1 MKQHRELTRRSFIGI
16 GLAGTAALRSLTAGP
31 NTTTLEMAK
40 AIESLEPY
48 FTPQSQFR
56 DVSRGKPL
64 PHSLSDDQKR
74 AVGLTRETWQL
85 EVVSDPD
92 HPATLRCP
100 LNKKEATA
108 LDFAGLMRLAGKHA
122 VRYAKT
128 MTCSTMMSMAGSR
141 HSPPVSISLPGR

>member
-1 MKQHRELTRRSFIGI
+1 M
-16 GLAGTAALRSLTAGP
+16 GLAGTAALRSWSLTAGTK
-31 NTTTLEMAK
+31 TTSLEMAK

-92 HPATLRCP
+92 HPATLRRS
-100 LNKKEATA
+100 LSKKET
-108 LDFAGLMRLAGKHA
+108 GPPTLAPGF
-122 VRYAKT
+122 
-128 MTCSTMMSMAGSR
+128 
-141 HSPPVSISLPGR
+141 LPGMRSTVRAGAPSSPSYPHLNHQGAQHCG